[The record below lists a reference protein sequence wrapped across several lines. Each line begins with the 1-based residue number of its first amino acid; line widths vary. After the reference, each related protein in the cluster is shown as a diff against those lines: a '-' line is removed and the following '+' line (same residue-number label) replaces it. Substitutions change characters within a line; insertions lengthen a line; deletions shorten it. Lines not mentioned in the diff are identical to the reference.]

1 MQVILAWMNRASRQL
16 PRPWATATVPSIDVQ
31 ASLINRAAFAKLREL
46 ISPSWQ
52 SSPPRRGDHVDCSD
66 GHPSMELEVDSGIVW
81 QNETHLPVRRRRG
94 INASAADEGGA

>member
-1 MQVILAWMNRASRQL
+1 MPVSFLHGRAL
-16 PRPWATATVPSIDVQ
+16 MIM
-31 ASLINRAAFAKLREL
+31 REL

-81 QNETHLPVRRRRG
+81 QNETHLEERRRRG
-94 INASAADEGGA
+94 INASAADEDGA